1 MNDGCI
7 QIPLFDNSVK
17 AKPDPSQAGFGWR
30 RCQPKLTLHAL
41 ATRLLMASLLPW
53 PWSLTRS
60 GAFFMQGA
68 LMKQG
73 FFFGLLAT
81 LFVMNS
87 AWAQMQIVD
96 QGKQVQVG
104 RYTTQ
109 GTVPPPELVNPLA
122 VYAQLNFP
130 RQTVQT
136 VGQALDY
143 ALMRTGYRLVDPTA
157 LSEQARRFLGLPL
170 PESQRQLGPFP
181 VDAILTTL
189 LGTAWHLLQ
198 DPITRQVWFELPAS
212 LSEMAPAEI
221 APEVAAA
228 VEDKATIRPPHR
240 WLAPANPEENLSV
253 N

>member
-1 MNDGCI
+1 
-7 QIPLFDNSVK
+7 
-17 AKPDPSQAGFGWR
+17 
-30 RCQPKLTLHAL
+30 
-41 ATRLLMASLLPW
+41 
-53 PWSLTRS
+53 
-60 GAFFMQGA
+60 MQGA
-68 LMKQG
+68 SMKQG

-81 LFVMNS
+81 AFVMNS
-87 AWAQMQIVD
+87 AWAQTQIVD

-143 ALMRTGYRLVDPTA
+143 TLMRTGYRLVDSTA

-181 VDAILTTL
+181 VEAILTTL
-189 LGTAWHLLQ
+189 LGTSWRLLQ

-212 LSEMAPAEI
+212 LSEMAPTEA
-221 APEVAAA
+221 APKVAAA
-228 VEDKATIRPPHR
+228 VEDKVIKRPPHR
-240 WLAPANPEENLSV
+240 WMAPANPEENLLV